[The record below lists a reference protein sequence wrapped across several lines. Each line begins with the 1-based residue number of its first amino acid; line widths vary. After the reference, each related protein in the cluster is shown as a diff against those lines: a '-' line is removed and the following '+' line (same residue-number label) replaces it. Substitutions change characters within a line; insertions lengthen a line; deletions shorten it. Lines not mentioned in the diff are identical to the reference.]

1 MEGKKMLKSFK
12 RLASAF
18 LIAVFIMGSLY
29 ITNAEAASLSA
40 PKNLRFSS
48 WTTEYVKEGGKKV
61 KACSFKKCKVVWK
74 AVSGANAYEV
84 RCTKTD
90 GSGKIKAVLYG
101 KHEGAKISGLR
112 PNYVYKCQVRAL
124 KVSKSKKVK
133 YSSKWSNIIYIT
145 PWPQDVTAGLSG
157 GKNVKINW
165 NKIHSSSGY
174 SVYLSTSPS
183 TKWYLNVNTA
193 HKSSATT
200 ATIKNYRGSALKKYQ
215 NYYVRIVTLHKHDG
229 KYRTLPTP
237 FTGYWSYRFY
247 LYNKN

>member
-1 MEGKKMLKSFK
+1 MEGMKMLKSFK

-48 WTTEYVKEGGKKV
+48 WTTEYAKVGGKKV

-133 YSSKWSNIIYIT
+133 YSSKWSNTIYIT